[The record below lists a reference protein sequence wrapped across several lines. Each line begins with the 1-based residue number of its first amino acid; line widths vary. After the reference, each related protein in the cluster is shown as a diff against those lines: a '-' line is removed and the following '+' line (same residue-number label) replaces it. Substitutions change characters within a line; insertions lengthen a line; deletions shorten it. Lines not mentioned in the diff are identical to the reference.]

1 MTHLDFRVLKRTV
14 AITQVLAAKGLTEHF
29 KKRGDRLIGPCP
41 IHNGDNRSAFV
52 VSLSKNLWHC
62 FSRCNAGGDVVELVR
77 RLDGLDYRETAER
90 LASLASL
97 VPPNASNFQ
106 QNGSLAEP
114 LGPRN
119 GCFRPYP
126 RRLRLNPSTP
136 FLLNKGVTA
145 STASSFE
152 AGAYLGRGFLEDC
165 IGVRLHDLSGKPL
178 GYAGRRLNGQH
189 AMAHGKWKFPPRFP
203 KNEILYGYHRLVNPR
218 QLCVVEGPW
227 SVMRL
232 HQIGVAAV
240 ALLGA
245 NLSGVQ
251 RHVLANASDVTIMLD
266 GDSTGRAASIRVQQ
280 ALQAVDIK
288 VHTAALPDN
297 LDPDDL
303 SDHQLKSFATLG
315 FRRPSFGNV
324 YRRSGD

>member
-1 MTHLDFRVLKRTV
+1 MIAPHLDFKVLKQSV
-14 AITQVLAAKGLTEHF
+14 AIAQVLAAKGLTEHF

-52 VSLSKNLWHC
+52 VSLSENLWHC
-62 FSRCNAGGDVVELVR
+62 FSRCHAGGDVVELVR
-77 RLDGLDYRETAER
+77 RLDGLNYRQTAER

-97 VPPNASNFQ
+97 VPPTASHFQ
-106 QNGSLAEP
+106 QSGSLAEP
-114 LGPRN
+114 LGQPRKR
-119 GCFRPYP
+119 FHPYS
-126 RRLRLNPSTP
+126 RRLLLDPSTP
-136 FLLNKGVTA
+136 FLLNKGITA

-152 AGAYLGRGFLEDC
+152 AGAYHGRGFLDGC

-189 AMAHGKWKFPPRFP
+189 ASANGKWKFPPRLP
-203 KNEILYGYHRLVNPR
+203 KNQILYGYHRLGNPR
-218 QLCVVEGPW
+218 RLCVVEGPW

-232 HQIGVAAV
+232 HQIGVPAV

-245 NLSGVQ
+245 HLSGIQ
-251 RHVLANASDVTIMLD
+251 RHVLANASAVTIMLD
-266 GDSTGRAASIRVQQ
+266 GDPTGRAASLRVQQ
-280 ALQAVDIK
+280 ALQADIK

-303 SDHQLKSFATLG
+303 SDQQLKSYL
-315 FRRPSFGNV
+315 RHLR
-324 YRRSGD
+324 